1 MVNNSVKNKVKNV
14 AFLFSLLRY
23 LNFLS
28 LKYSNNGKIDRAM
41 IAPQIIPDKN
51 DFKMK
56 KESAIKNNEK

>member
-1 MVNNSVKNKVKNV
+1 MKNV